1 MSIVDR
7 ELSRRKLLQAGAA
20 GAAAIAAADLLAAC
34 GGGSTSS
41 SGSATG
47 SAVTIG
53 EPTAGGGKP
62 VRGGTYNVGMIS
74 GGTAETLNP
83 AFIISYPDFF
93 RGYQLYDLLFELD
106 ENAKIKGGLATSAEP
121 NKDSTEW
128 VLKLRDGV
136 TWHDG
141 QPFNA
146 DDVVYNFKLWS
157 SPENF
162 GHYSIAGL
170 VDFKGVKK
178 SGPLEVTVPLTQP
191 VGDFASL
198 FASFTNFVSQDGATA
213 SSFKTNPVGTGPYKY
228 VSFDPG
234 KQSVFEWNTSYWEEG
249 KPYVEKMIVDS
260 SFTDES
266 SRLNA
271 LLAGKINVLPL
282 MPFNEARGQAEN
294 GSVKVLSSPGLGT
307 YQIAMAVDMAPFDD
321 AKVRQAMSLLCD
333 RQAMIDGALSGL
345 GEVGNNLFGGFPETH
360 VPYYATDLKAEYDPE
375 KAKALLKSA
384 GKEGLSFDMPIAEAG
399 PGYVE
404 SATLF
409 AQQAKAAGVNVNLQ
423 NIPTGEY
430 FLVKPGGYLS
440 RPIQV
445 SASIPYASLTAWYR
459 AYLTSGSPTGET
471 HWGSPAHDK
480 EINRAI
486 AATDPAKAAEAWHSV
501 QETQLNEG
509 GELIFAYP
517 NWVDCV
523 ASNISGLK
531 EAPCNYLN
539 NVRMLDGWIG
549 K

>member
-1 MSIVDR
+1 MSILDHG
-7 ELSRRKLLQAGAA
+7 LTRRRLLQTGAA
-20 GAAAIAAADLLAAC
+20 GAAAIAGADLLAAC
-34 GGGSTSS
+34 GGSS
-41 SGSATG
+41 SGSAAGGTP
-47 SAVTIG
+47 TIG
-53 EPTAGGGKP
+53 RPSAGGGTP
-62 VRGGTYNVGMIS
+62 VRGGTYTVGMIS
-74 GGTAETLNP
+74 GGAAETLNP

-106 ENAKIKGGLATSAEP
+106 EEAKIKGGLATGAEP
-121 NKDSTEW
+121 NKENSAW
-128 VLKLRDGV
+128 VLKLREGV
-136 TWHDG
+136 VWHDG
-141 QPFNA
+141 KPFDA

-178 SGPLEVTVPLTQP
+178 TGQYEVTVPVTQP
-191 VGDFASL
+191 VGDFPSL
-198 FASFTNFVSQDGATA
+198 FASYTNFVSQDGATA
-213 SSFKTNPVGTGPYKY
+213 ASFKTNPIGTGPYKY
-228 VSFDPG
+228 VSFTPG
-234 KQSVFEWNTSYWEEG
+234 KQSIFEWNTNYWEHG
-249 KPYVEKMIVDS
+249 RPYVEKMVVDS
-260 SFTDES
+260 SFTDENA
-266 SRLNA
+266 RLNA

-294 GSVKVLSSPGLGT
+294 GAVKVLSSPGLGT
-307 YQIAMAVDMAPFDD
+307 YQIAMAVNMAPFDD
-321 AKVRQAMSLLCD
+321 VKVRQAMSLLCD
-333 RQAMIDGALSGL
+333 RQVLIDGALAGL
-345 GEVGNNLFGGFPETH
+345 GKVGNNLFGGFQETH
-360 VPYYATDLKAEYDPE
+360 VPYFATDLKAEYDPE

-384 GKEGLSFDMPIAEAG
+384 GKEGLTFDMPIAEAG
-399 PGYVE
+399 PGYIE

-409 AQQAKAAGVNVNLQ
+409 AQQAKAAGVTVNLQ

-459 AYLTSGSPTGET
+459 AYLTAGSPTGET

-486 AATDPAKAAEAWHSV
+486 AATNPTAAAEAWHSV
-501 QETQLNEG
+501 QEKQFQEG

-523 ASNISGLK
+523 AADIQGLK

-539 NVRMLDGWIG
+539 NVRMLDGWIAAQ
-549 K
+549 